1 MMKRTTQK
9 GFTLIELIIAIFT
22 STIVVLAAGSILFFG
37 QTYWNNNWK
46 RVNLQRDASY
56 AMHRISRPIKAGTLA
71 KLEGSGIRI
80 YTEDGWNRF
89 FLVPNSSILKLE
101 SLVGEK
107 TSEIILADNIKDLQ
121 FIIDGNKV
129 TISILL
135 AKDNLET
142 SLLSTVMMRNYYGG

>member
-1 MMKRTTQK
+1 MKRTTQK